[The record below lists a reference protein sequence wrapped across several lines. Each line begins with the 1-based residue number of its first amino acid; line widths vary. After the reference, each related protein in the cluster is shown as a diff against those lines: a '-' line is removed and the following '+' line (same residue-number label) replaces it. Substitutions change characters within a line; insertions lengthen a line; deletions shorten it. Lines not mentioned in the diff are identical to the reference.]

1 MFESPH
7 WFRELV
13 ATLSIF
19 GTASVIATFWVGFFG
34 ILIGIGVTVL
44 IIGLFHRR
52 AMAIRGQRQAG
63 A

>member
-1 MFESPH
+1 LFESPH

-19 GTASVIATFWVGFFG
+19 GTASIIATFWLGFFG

-44 IIGLFHRR
+44 II
-52 AMAIRGQRQAG
+52 
-63 A
+63 